1 MRTQGDTTPAEDED
15 IMATSND
22 LKTLYEEELGD
33 LWSANDQM
41 QRIVVK
47 MAEQASTDPVKR
59 LLQKS
64 VNGIARHTA
73 TIRSMVE
80 GYGGK
85 KDHCRGM
92 EGLVEEAKK
101 HALDT
106 PLDPEV
112 RDLELIA
119 QYQRMSHYG
128 LAGFGTATA
137 YANVLGLTEDAQKL
151 KQIVNDIYRAD
162 EYSTQLAVS
171 AEQSI
176 KG

>member
-1 MRTQGDTTPAEDED
+1 
-15 IMATSND
+15 MATSND

-41 QRIVVK
+41 QRIVAK
-47 MAEQASTDPVKR
+47 MVEQASADPVKQ

-64 VNGIARHTA
+64 VDGIAKHTA
-73 TIRSMVE
+73 TIQSMVE

-92 EGLVEEAKK
+92 EGLVDEAKK

-106 PLDPEV
+106 PLDPAL

-137 YANVLGLTEDAQKL
+137 YASVLGLTDDAEKL
-151 KQIVNDIYRAD
+151 KQIVNDIYHAD
-162 EYSTQLAVS
+162 QYSTQLAVS
-171 AEQSI
+171 AEQSL

>member
-1 MRTQGDTTPAEDED
+1 MTAANE
-15 IMATSND
+15 

-41 QRIVVK
+41 QRIVTV
-47 MAEQASTDPVKR
+47 MAEKASDTAVKE
-59 LLQKS
+59 LFQKS
-64 VNGIARHTA
+64 VTGIAKHTG
-73 TIRSMVE
+73 TIQSMLE
-80 GYGGK
+80 SYGGK

-106 PLDPEV
+106 PLDPEL
-112 RDLELIA
+112 RDLEMIA

-137 YANVLGLTEDAQKL
+137 YADVLGLKEDAQKL
-151 KQIVNDIYRAD
+151 KGIVTDIYGAD
-162 EYSTQLAVS
+162 RYSNQLAVS
-171 AEQSI
+171 AERAI

>member
-1 MRTQGDTTPAEDED
+1 
-15 IMATSND
+15 MASSND

-41 QRIVVK
+41 QKVVATL
-47 MAEQASTDPVKR
+47 AEKASGGAVKE

-64 VNGIARHTA
+64 VDGIAKHTA
-73 TIRSMVE
+73 TIRSLVE
-80 GYGGK
+80 SYGGK

-106 PLDPEV
+106 PLDPEL
-112 RDLELIA
+112 RDLEIIA

-128 LAGFGTATA
+128 LAGFGTATS
-137 YANVLGLTEDAQKL
+137 YAQVLGLAEDAQKL
-151 KQIVNDIYRAD
+151 KDIVKDIYSAD
-162 EYSTQLAVS
+162 SYSSQLAVS
-171 AEQSI
+171 AEEAL

>member
-1 MRTQGDTTPAEDED
+1 
-15 IMATSND
+15 MASANE
-22 LKTLYEEELGD
+22 LKTLYEDELAD

-41 QRIVVK
+41 QRIVTV
-47 MAEQASTDPVKR
+47 MAEKASGQAVKE
-59 LLQKS
+59 LLRTS
-64 VNGIARHTA
+64 VDGISKHTA
-73 TIRSMVE
+73 TIRSMLE

-85 KDHCRGM
+85 KEHCRGM
-92 EGLVEEAKK
+92 EGLVEEARK

-106 PLDPEV
+106 PLEPEL

-137 YANVLGLTEDAQKL
+137 YADVLGLKDDATKL
-151 KQIVNDIYRAD
+151 KGIVNDIYGAD
-162 EYSTQLAVS
+162 RYSNQLAVS
-171 AEQSI
+171 AERAI

>member
-1 MRTQGDTTPAEDED
+1 
-15 IMATSND
+15 MASVND
-22 LKTLYEEELGD
+22 LKTLYEDELGD

-41 QRIVVK
+41 QQIVTILADQATGKEVK
-47 MAEQASTDPVKR
+47 D

-64 VNGIARHTA
+64 VGGIAKHTA
-73 TIRSMVE
+73 TIRSLAE
-80 GYGGK
+80 SYGAK

-92 EGLVEEAKK
+92 EGLVQEAKK

-106 PLDPEV
+106 PLDPEL
-112 RDLELIA
+112 RDLEIIA

-137 YANVLGLTEDAQKL
+137 YAEVLGLTEDAEKL
-151 KQIVNDIYRAD
+151 KAIVKDIYSAD
-162 EYSTQLAVS
+162 TYSSQLAVS
-171 AEQSI
+171 AEKAI

>member
-1 MRTQGDTTPAEDED
+1 MDGDT
-15 IMATSND
+15 MATSND

-41 QRIVVK
+41 QRIVAK
-47 MAEQASTDPVKR
+47 MAEQASAEPVKK
-59 LLQKS
+59 LLEKS
-64 VNGIARHTA
+64 VDGIAKHTA
-73 TIRSMVE
+73 TIQSMVE
-80 GYGGK
+80 AYGGK

-106 PLDPEV
+106 PLDPEM

-137 YANVLGLTEDAQKL
+137 YADVLGLTEDAQKL
-151 KQIVNDIYRAD
+151 KQIVSDIYRAD
-162 EYSTQLAVS
+162 EYSSQLAMS